1 MPVLLWG
8 AQWIILG
15 GLAVNRALDNL
26 EL

>member
-8 AQWIILG
+8 AQLIILG
-15 GLAVNRALDNL
+15 GLAVNRSLDNL